1 MRSTPLLSVC
11 VYDLCLSCVQPI
23 VGIQSIVKIPVSA
36 HDPHADELGVS
47 SDDSIS
53 VPDRV
58 MSPDGF
64 STVMSSPPNET
75 DNYFDAAPIPD
86 STPASPSSTARPF
99 QGSAVNTAGRNTA
112 VNNNAVVSLQ
122 AAATAAAAAVAAEEE
137 QRKQQELQQQE
148 MPQSPPSA
156 EAETTPVTAI
166 SNKDHS
172 NDSGK
177 LSTIDEETS
186 GDLSPV
192 ATAGNHQQPLIEES
206 EVVTNTNT
214 NDEASAV
221 EEASS

>member
-1 MRSTPLLSVC
+1 ML
-11 VYDLCLSCVQPI
+11 

-64 STVMSSPPNET
+64 ATVMSSPPNET

-99 QGSAVNTAGRNTA
+99 QGSAATTAGRNPIA
-112 VNNNAVVSLQ
+112 VNTNTVVSLQ

-137 QRKQQELQQQE
+137 QRRQQELQQQ
-148 MPQSPPSA
+148 QTSSS
-156 EAETTPVTAI
+156 EAETPAPI
-166 SNKDHS
+166 LSNEQS
-172 NDSGK
+172 DSGK
-177 LSTIDEETS
+177 LSTIAEETS

-192 ATAGNHQQPLIEES
+192 AAATVTAATTDSQQPLTVS
-206 EVVTNTNT
+206 EGVTN
-214 NDEASAV
+214 DD
-221 EEASS
+221 SSSPVGDDDAPSSS

>member
-1 MRSTPLLSVC
+1 M
-11 VYDLCLSCVQPI
+11 
-23 VGIQSIVKIPVSA
+23 GIQSIVKIPVSA
-36 HDPHADELGVS
+36 HDPHAEELGVS

-99 QGSAVNTAGRNTA
+99 QGSGAVTTAGRNTV
-112 VNNNAVVSLQ
+112 VNTIAVVSLQ

-137 QRKQQELQQQE
+137 QQRKQQQQQQELQQQDQHE
-148 MPQSPPSA
+148 QQEAQPQQQQQQQQPSS
-156 EAETTPVTAI
+156 EAETTPVPAL
-166 SNKDHS
+166 S
-172 NDSGK
+172 NDFGK

-192 ATAGNHQQPLIEES
+192 ATAAAGGGGGGQPSTEES
-206 EVVTNTNT
+206 EVLVANT